1 MRRAGMRKITIPL
14 TVVWLLGTI
23 VVPAGAG
30 TLNGTILGKAENPR
44 PYVRVE
50 ISGPENRT
58 TFTDQ
63 GGKFSVTL
71 RDGRYTIT
79 IIEGNRRTEF
89 TADVSANTPAT
100 TFRLGW

>member
-1 MRRAGMRKITIPL
+1 MKRSAVCKMIITL
-14 TVVWLLGTI
+14 TAVWLLATI

-30 TLNGTILGKAENPR
+30 TLTGVVVGKAENPK

-50 ISGPENRT
+50 IYGPENRT

-63 GGKFSVTL
+63 GGRFSVTL
-71 RDGRYTIT
+71 RDGRYTIN
-79 IIEGNRRTEF
+79 IIEGGRRMEF
-89 TADVSANTPAT
+89 TADVSASAPAT